1 MKSLSRFTYCLPLLA
16 ISVVTLACDSQS
28 EAGHQVFQQQCT
40 SCHNAD
46 NNDRKMGPALK
57 GLFHHE
63 KLVTN
68 GEKVT
73 DANVRAKI
81 NEGGN
86 GMPAFQETLSDEDKD
101 HIVAYLKTL

>member
-1 MKSLSRFTYCLPLLA
+1 MKSLSRLIFCLPLIA
-16 ISVVTLACDSQS
+16 ISVLTLACDSQS
-28 EAGHQVFQQQCT
+28 EIGQQVFQERCT

-46 NNDRKMGPALK
+46 SSDRKMGPALK

-68 GEKVT
+68 GQQVT
-73 DANVRAKI
+73 EGNVRAKI

-86 GMPAFQETLSDEDKD
+86 GMPPFQKTLSDEDKD
-101 HIVAYLKTL
+101 YILAYLKTL